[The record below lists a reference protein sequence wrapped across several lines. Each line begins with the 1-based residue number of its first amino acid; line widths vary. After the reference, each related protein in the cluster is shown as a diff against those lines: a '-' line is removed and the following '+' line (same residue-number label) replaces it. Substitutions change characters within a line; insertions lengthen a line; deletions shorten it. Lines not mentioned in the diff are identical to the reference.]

1 MKKRIRR
8 TLFGLFAAG
17 IISLTGFLSVVA
29 QSIPDTF
36 TVAQGEHLDLSA
48 MGLMTSPVSDE
59 DSEQASGHLPAKR
72 YQVTVSLF
80 SIFPIKTVTV
90 TETEAI
96 SVVPCG
102 LKLDLKKLKNPSQ
115 LLVFTK

>member
-36 TVAQGEHLDLSA
+36 TVAQGERLDLSA
-48 MGLMTSPVSDE
+48 MGLMTSLVSDE
-59 DSEQASGHLPAKR
+59 DSEQASGRFFLSFR
-72 YQVTVSLF
+72 
-80 SIFPIKTVTV
+80 
-90 TETEAI
+90 
-96 SVVPCG
+96 
-102 LKLDLKKLKNPSQ
+102 LKPSP
-115 LLVFTK
+115 